1 MTVVHDQMTLNLGTA
16 KTAVVFGL
24 WVRQFAT
31 PARNV
36 PETLMRG
43 RKA

>member
-1 MTVVHDQMTLNLGTA
+1 MTVVLDQITLNLSMA
-16 KTAVVFGL
+16 KAAVVFGL
-24 WVRQFAT
+24 WVGQFAT

-36 PETLMRG
+36 PETLIQE